1 MAKIIQIIPASRP
14 LVAVYG
20 EKGKVDWI
28 NNVDYLALTAD
39 GCVCGIDLSLDGYFD
54 ICDGEGF
61 MGLCEV
67 GDVHRLLEYRKLTQ
81 INTYND

>member
-28 NNVDYLALTAD
+28 NNVDYLALTDD
-39 GCVCGIDLSLDGYFD
+39 GDVCGIDLSLDGYYD
-54 ICDGEGF
+54 ICEGKYF
-61 MGLCEV
+61 IGLCEV
-67 GDVHRLLEYRKLTQ
+67 GDIHRFLECNKLTQ
-81 INTYND
+81 INAED